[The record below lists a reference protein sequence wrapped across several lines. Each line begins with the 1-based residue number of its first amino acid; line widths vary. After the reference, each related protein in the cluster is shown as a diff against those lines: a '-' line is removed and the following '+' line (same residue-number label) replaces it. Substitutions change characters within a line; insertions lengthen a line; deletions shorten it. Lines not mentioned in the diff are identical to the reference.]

1 MEELRGRTAVITGA
15 GSGIGAALARACG
28 RAGMQVV
35 AADIELDAAETVVAS
50 LQANG
55 TRALAVRVDVADR
68 RSVQALADITRDSFG
83 GCQLLCNNAGVSVL
97 GKLAQASLDDWHWV
111 LSVNLLGVAH
121 GLAAFLPG
129 MLASGQPAHIV
140 NTASM
145 AGLVPLPDFGVYCA
159 SKYAVVGLSEVLHAE
174 LASAGIGVSIV
185 CPGLVATRIQHSER
199 NRPGFT
205 TADTAEPDAA
215 ASGAAASAGQTPTL
229 PAPLARLIEP
239 EEVAERVL
247 RAVRTNTLYVP
258 THADSAPLFTERS
271 AAITHA
277 FAHCDDE

>member
-1 MEELRGRTAVITGA
+1 MEELRGKTAVITGA

-28 RAGMQVV
+28 RASMQVV
-35 AADIELDAAETVVAS
+35 VADIELDAAETVAAS
-50 LQANG
+50 LQADG
-55 TRALAVRVDVADR
+55 TRTLAVRADVADR
-68 RSVQALADITRDSFG
+68 RSVQALAEITRSAFG

-97 GKLAQASLDDWHWV
+97 GKLAQASPDDWHWV

-145 AGLVPLPDFGVYCA
+145 AGLVPLPEFGVYCA

-174 LASAGIGVSIV
+174 LAGAGIGVSIV

-205 TADTAEPDAA
+205 ITDAA
-215 ASGAAASAGQTPTL
+215 ASGATASAGQTPTL

-258 THADSAPLFTERS
+258 THADSAPLFAERS
-271 AAITHA
+271 AAIAHA
-277 FAHCDDE
+277 FAHCDDD

>member
-1 MEELRGRTAVITGA
+1 MEALHGKTAVITGA
-15 GSGIGAALARACG
+15 GSGIRAALAHACG

-35 AADIELDAAETVVAS
+35 VADIELDAAEAVAAA
-50 LQANG
+50 LQADG
-55 TRALAVRVDVADR
+55 TRVLAARLDVADR
-68 RSVQALADITRDSFG
+68 RSLQALAEITRSAFG

-97 GKLAQASLDDWHWV
+97 GKLAQASADDWHWV
-111 LSVNLLGVAH
+111 LSVNLLGVVH

-129 MLASGQPAHIV
+129 MLQQRQPAHIV

-145 AGLVPLPDFGVYCA
+145 AGLVSLPDFGVYCA

-174 LASAGIGVSIV
+174 LAGAGIGVSIV

-199 NRPGFT
+199 NLPGCT
-205 TADTAEPDAA
+205 SADAAEP
-215 ASGAAASAGQTPTL
+215 GAGQAPTL

-258 THADSAPLFTERS
+258 THADSAPLFAERS
-271 AAITHA
+271 AAITRA
-277 FAHCDDE
+277 LAHCDDA